1 MGKLIDKL
9 RHAFAVEQ
17 GDKFTEEEIALV
29 DRLAGLV
36 VRRQMAVP
44 AVMFLESVRPL
55 NFLGSQ
61 AMEFFKPIIGL
72 MWSTTEYEQIA
83 LILERRKS
91 IDLIIERIEKADE
104 KAKKPPDN
112 KVAEDNKK

>member
-17 GDKFTEEEIALV
+17 DAKFTEEEIALV
-29 DRLAGLV
+29 DKLALLV
-36 VRRQMAVP
+36 VKRQMATP
-44 AVMFLESVRPL
+44 ALMFLESVRPL

-61 AMEFFKPIIGL
+61 AMEFFKPIVGFV
-72 MWSTTEYEQIA
+72 WSTAEFEKMA

-91 IDLIIERIEKADE
+91 IDLIIERIEKTSE
-104 KAKKPPDN
+104 EYKK
-112 KVAEDNKK
+112 K